1 MHDLMVL
8 VQVSQDPVLNGYV
21 KIRHNVEVY
30 ELNRHFWMPGQK
42 TMFLE
47 KVYVED
53 NVTMNVTLSSKT
65 NSAVLS
71 YSIIRKFVSV

>member
-47 KVYVED
+47 KVFVED
-53 NVTMNVTLSSKT
+53 NVTKSHLSSKT